1 MYEERAN
8 LRAAIDASPLWDVDV
23 ATRKALFQP
32 MLKKLNGREE
42 SAGDDPAEAAAVD
55 PKLEETY
62 KRVWAECF
70 ELFPTEDATI
80 LSMAFFQAAAAYQP
94 DPTREK
100 DSFCA
105 YMQMAM
111 RHLKAE
117 DARKEAQ
124 SLGIMDVSKETAR
137 KVRQAL
143 DYMDRMG
150 YTSAMVTGDPHLE
163 KTVAQAARIGQRSL
177 HEALLNKDTLVSIN
191 TERDDGT
198 GIEIVDTGLSPEDG
212 LELKEDMFPRIHKA
226 LLLMSL
232 EEKEKTRANMVLFW
246 SPRILGYL
254 RKNEAPDMPERLG
267 RCDDL
272 RPLEWDGILWDQLV
286 LRDYVRFCV
295 RQPLYSGEGPEN
307 PKELESAAVNP
318 LLLPTRRPEQDKT
331 VAEYLGKDKGTISY
345 HNKNLNKKFR
355 ELLGIK
361 DTKPVKEN

>member
-8 LRAAIDASPLWDVDV
+8 LRATIDASPLWDVDV

-100 DSFCA
+100 DCFCA

-254 RKNEAPDMPERLG
+254 RKN
-267 RCDDL
+267 
-272 RPLEWDGILWDQLV
+272 
-286 LRDYVRFCV
+286 
-295 RQPLYSGEGPEN
+295 
-307 PKELESAAVNP
+307 
-318 LLLPTRRPEQDKT
+318 
-331 VAEYLGKDKGTISY
+331 
-345 HNKNLNKKFR
+345 
-355 ELLGIK
+355 
-361 DTKPVKEN
+361 

>member
-8 LRAAIDASPLWDVDV
+8 LRATIDASPLWDVDV

-42 SAGDDPAEAAAVD
+42 PAGDDPAEAAAVD

-105 YMQMAM
+105 YMQMTM

-163 KTVAQAARIGQRSL
+163 KTVAQDRPAEPARGSAEQRYAGVHQHRAGRRHRDRDRGQGG
-177 HEALLNKDTLVSIN
+177 VS
-191 TERDDGT
+191 
-198 GIEIVDTGLSPEDG
+198 
-212 LELKEDMFPRIHKA
+212 
-226 LLLMSL
+226 
-232 EEKEKTRANMVLFW
+232 
-246 SPRILGYL
+246 
-254 RKNEAPDMPERLG
+254 
-267 RCDDL
+267 
-272 RPLEWDGILWDQLV
+272 
-286 LRDYVRFCV
+286 
-295 RQPLYSGEGPEN
+295 
-307 PKELESAAVNP
+307 
-318 LLLPTRRPEQDKT
+318 
-331 VAEYLGKDKGTISY
+331 
-345 HNKNLNKKFR
+345 
-355 ELLGIK
+355 
-361 DTKPVKEN
+361 

>member
-1 MYEERAN
+1 MEN
-8 LRAAIDASPLWDVDV
+8 
-23 ATRKALFQP
+23 
-32 MLKKLNGREE
+32 M
-42 SAGDDPAEAAAVD
+42 
-55 PKLEETY
+55 
-62 KRVWAECF
+62 
-70 ELFPTEDATI
+70 
-80 LSMAFFQAAAAYQP
+80 
-94 DPTREK
+94 
-100 DSFCA
+100 
-105 YMQMAM
+105 
-111 RHLKAE
+111 
-117 DARKEAQ
+117 
-124 SLGIMDVSKETAR
+124 
-137 KVRQAL
+137 
-143 DYMDRMG
+143 
-150 YTSAMVTGDPHLE
+150 
-163 KTVAQAARIGQRSL
+163 
-177 HEALLNKDTLVSIN
+177 
-191 TERDDGT
+191 
-198 GIEIVDTGLSPEDG
+198 SPEDG
-212 LELKEDMFPRIHKA
+212 LELKEDIFPILHKA
-226 LLLMSL
+226 VLLMSL

>member
-8 LRAAIDASPLWDVDV
+8 LRAAIDASPFWKVDV
-23 ATRKALFQP
+23 ATRKALFRP

-42 SAGDDPAEAAAVD
+42 PAGGDPAKAAAVD

-62 KRVWAECF
+62 KRAWAECF
-70 ELFPTEDATI
+70 ELFSTEDSTVV
-80 LSMAFFQAAAAYQP
+80 SMAFFQTAAAYQP

-105 YMQMAM
+105 YLQTAM

-117 DARKEAQ
+117 EARKEAQ
-124 SLGIMDVSKETAR
+124 SLGIVDVSKENAR
-137 KVRQAL
+137 KVRKAL
-143 DYMDRMG
+143 EYMDRMG
-150 YTSAMVTGDPHLE
+150 YTSSMVTSDPDLE
-163 KTVAQAARIGQRSL
+163 KTVAQAAMIGQRSL
-177 HEALLNKDTLVSIN
+177 HEALVNKDTLVSMN

-198 GIEIVDTGLSPEDG
+198 TIEIVDTGLSPEDG

-232 EEKEKTRANMVLFW
+232 EEKEKTRANMVLFL

-254 RKNEAPDMPERLG
+254 RKNEDPHMPERLG

-361 DTKPVKEN
+361 DTKPVRED

>member
-8 LRAAIDASPLWDVDV
+8 LRATIDASPLWDVDV

-42 SAGDDPAEAAAVD
+42 PAGDDPAEAAAVD

-62 KRVWAECF
+62 KRVGAECF

-198 GIEIVDTGLSPEDG
+198 TIEIVDTGLSPEDG
-212 LELKEDMFPRIHKA
+212 LELKEDIFPILHKA
-226 LLLMSL
+226 VLLMSL

-331 VAEYLGKDKGTISY
+331 VAEYLGKDKERFPITTRIS
-345 HNKNLNKKFR
+345 
-355 ELLGIK
+355 
-361 DTKPVKEN
+361 TKSSGSCWASRTQSL

>member
-42 SAGDDPAEAAAVD
+42 PADGDPAEAAVVD

-62 KRVWAECF
+62 KKVWAECF
-70 ELFPTEDATI
+70 ELLPTEDATVV
-80 LSMAFFQAAAAYQP
+80 SMAFFRAAAAYQP

-105 YMQMAM
+105 YLQTAM
-111 RHLKAE
+111 RHMKAE
-117 DARKEAQ
+117 EARKEA
-124 SLGIMDVSKETAR
+124 GIVGVSKETAR
-137 KVRQAL
+137 KVRKAL
-143 DYMDRMG
+143 AYMDWMG
-150 YTSAMVTGDPHLE
+150 YTSGMVTSDPHLE
-163 KTVAQAARIGQRSL
+163 KTVAQAAGIGQRSL
-177 HEALLNKDTLVSIN
+177 HEALVNKDTLVSIN

-198 GIEIVDTGLSPEDG
+198 TIEIVDTGLSPEDG
-212 LELKEDMFPRIHKA
+212 LELKEDMFPLIHKA

-232 EEKEKTRANMVLFW
+232 EEKEKTRANMVLFF

-254 RKNEAPDMPERLG
+254 RDEEEPNMPERLG
-267 RCDDL
+267 RSDDL
-272 RPLEWDGILWDQLV
+272 RPLEWDGVLWDQLL

-295 RQPLYSGEGPEN
+295 QQPLYTGEGPEN
-307 PKELESAAVNP
+307 AKELESAAVNP

-355 ELLGIK
+355 EMLGIK
-361 DTKPVKEN
+361 DTKPVKED

>member
-8 LRAAIDASPLWDVDV
+8 LRATIDASPLWDVDV

-42 SAGDDPAEAAAVD
+42 PAGDDPAEAAAVD

-191 TERDDGT
+191 TERDDAPRSRSWT
-198 GIEIVDTGLSPEDG
+198 RDCL
-212 LELKEDMFPRIHKA
+212 LKMGW
-226 LLLMSL
+226 
-232 EEKEKTRANMVLFW
+232 N
-246 SPRILGYL
+246 
-254 RKNEAPDMPERLG
+254 
-267 RCDDL
+267 
-272 RPLEWDGILWDQLV
+272 
-286 LRDYVRFCV
+286 
-295 RQPLYSGEGPEN
+295 
-307 PKELESAAVNP
+307 
-318 LLLPTRRPEQDKT
+318 
-331 VAEYLGKDKGTISY
+331 
-345 HNKNLNKKFR
+345 
-355 ELLGIK
+355 
-361 DTKPVKEN
+361 

>member
-8 LRAAIDASPLWDVDV
+8 LRAAIDASPLWKVDV

-42 SAGDDPAEAAAVD
+42 LAGGDPAEAAAVD

-70 ELFPTEDATI
+70 ELFPTEDAT
-80 LSMAFFQAAAAYQP
+80 LFSLAFFQAAAAYQP
-94 DPTREK
+94 DPTRKK

-117 DARKEAQ
+117 EARKEAQ
-124 SLGIMDVSKETAR
+124 SLGIMDISKETAR

-150 YTSAMVTGDPHLE
+150 YTSAMVTSDPHLE
-163 KTVAQAARIGQRSL
+163 KTVAQAARIGQQSL
-177 HEALLNKDTLVSIN
+177 HEALLNKDALVSIN

-198 GIEIVDTGLSPEDG
+198 TIEIVDMGPSPEDEV
-212 LELKEDMFPRIHKA
+212 ELKEDMFPRIHKA

-232 EEKEKTRANMVLFW
+232 EEKEKTRANIVRFC
-246 SPRILGYL
+246 SPGVLGYL
-254 RKNEAPDMPERLG
+254 RKKEAPDMPERLG
-267 RCDDL
+267 RSDDL
-272 RPLEWDGILWDQLV
+272 RPLERDGVLWDLLL

-295 RQPLYSGEGPEN
+295 RGPLYSGEGPEN

-318 LLLPTRRPEQDKT
+318 LLLQTRRPEQAKT
-331 VAEYLGKDKGTISY
+331 MAEYLGKDKGTVSY
-345 HNKNLNKKFR
+345 HNQKFSKKFR
-355 ELLGIK
+355 ELLSFK
-361 DTKPVKEN
+361 DTKPEKEL

>member
-32 MLKKLNGREE
+32 MLKKLSGREVP
-42 SAGDDPAEAAAVD
+42 AGDDPDEAAAVD

-62 KRVWAECF
+62 RKLWAECF
-70 ELFPTEDATI
+70 ELFQAEDATV
-80 LSMAFFQAAAAYQP
+80 LSMAFFQAAAAYQR

-105 YMQMAM
+105 YMQTVM
-111 RHLKAE
+111 RHLQAE
-117 DARKEAQ
+117 EARKEAQ
-124 SLGIMDVSKETAR
+124 GLGIMDVSKETAR
-137 KVRQAL
+137 RVRQAL

-150 YTSAMVTGDPHLE
+150 YTSSMVTNDPQLE
-163 KTVAQAARIGQRSL
+163 RTVAQTAGIGQRSL

-191 TERDDGT
+191 TGWDDGT
-198 GIEIVDTGLSPEDG
+198 EIDIVDEGLPPDILQEM
-212 LELKEDMFPRIHKA
+212 KEDIFPLLHKA
-226 LLLMSL
+226 VLLMSL

-246 SPRILGYL
+246 SPYILGYL
-254 RKNEAPDMPERLG
+254 RDKEKPDIPERLG
-267 RCDDL
+267 RSDDL
-272 RPLEWDGILWDQLV
+272 RPLERDGILWDQLL
-286 LRDYVRFCV
+286 LRDYVCFCV
-295 RQPLYSGEGPEN
+295 QEPLYSGEGPKN

-361 DTKPVKEN
+361 DTKPVKER

>member
-198 GIEIVDTGLSPEDG
+198 GIEIVDKGASPATQVELTEDI
-212 LELKEDMFPRIHKA
+212 FPILHKA
-226 LLLMSL
+226 VLLMSL
-232 EEKEKTRANMVLFW
+232 EE
-246 SPRILGYL
+246 
-254 RKNEAPDMPERLG
+254 
-267 RCDDL
+267 
-272 RPLEWDGILWDQLV
+272 
-286 LRDYVRFCV
+286 
-295 RQPLYSGEGPEN
+295 
-307 PKELESAAVNP
+307 
-318 LLLPTRRPEQDKT
+318 
-331 VAEYLGKDKGTISY
+331 
-345 HNKNLNKKFR
+345 
-355 ELLGIK
+355 
-361 DTKPVKEN
+361 

>member
-1 MYEERAN
+1 M
-8 LRAAIDASPLWDVDV
+8 
-23 ATRKALFQP
+23 ALQCGIVGLP
-32 MLKKLNGREE
+32 NVGK
-42 SAGDDPAEAAAVD
+42 S
-55 PKLEETY
+55 T
-62 KRVWAECF
+62 
-70 ELFPTEDATI
+70 LFNC
-80 LSMAFFQAAAAYQP
+80 LSNA
-94 DPTREK
+94 K
-100 DSFCA
+100 
-105 YMQMAM
+105 
-111 RHLKAE
+111 
-117 DARKEAQ
+117 
-124 SLGIMDVSKETAR
+124 
-137 KVRQAL
+137 
-143 DYMDRMG
+143 
-150 YTSAMVTGDPHLE
+150 
-163 KTVAQAARIGQRSL
+163 AQAANFPFCTIEPNVGVITVPDQR
-177 HEALLNKDTLVSIN
+177 LVKLAEIDN
-191 TERDDGT
+191 PKRVIPTT
-198 GIEIVDTGLSPEDG
+198 IEIVDTGLSPEDG
-212 LELKEDMFPRIHKA
+212 LELKEDIFPILHKA
-226 LLLMSL
+226 VLLMSL

>member
-8 LRAAIDASPLWDVDV
+8 LRATIDASPLWDVDV

-42 SAGDDPAEAAAVD
+42 PAGDDPAEAAAVD

-124 SLGIMDVSKETAR
+124 SLGVMDVSKETAR

-150 YTSAMVTGDPHLE
+150 YT
-163 KTVAQAARIGQRSL
+163 
-177 HEALLNKDTLVSIN
+177 
-191 TERDDGT
+191 
-198 GIEIVDTGLSPEDG
+198 
-212 LELKEDMFPRIHKA
+212 
-226 LLLMSL
+226 
-232 EEKEKTRANMVLFW
+232 
-246 SPRILGYL
+246 
-254 RKNEAPDMPERLG
+254 
-267 RCDDL
+267 
-272 RPLEWDGILWDQLV
+272 
-286 LRDYVRFCV
+286 
-295 RQPLYSGEGPEN
+295 
-307 PKELESAAVNP
+307 
-318 LLLPTRRPEQDKT
+318 
-331 VAEYLGKDKGTISY
+331 
-345 HNKNLNKKFR
+345 
-355 ELLGIK
+355 
-361 DTKPVKEN
+361 PVPW

>member
-8 LRAAIDASPLWDVDV
+8 LRATIDASPLWDVDV

-177 HEALLNKDTLVSIN
+177 HEALLNKDTLVSI
-191 TERDDGT
+191 
-198 GIEIVDTGLSPEDG
+198 L
-212 LELKEDMFPRIHKA
+212 HKA
-226 LLLMSL
+226 VLLMSL

-267 RCDDL
+267 RSDDL
-272 RPLEWDGILWDQLV
+272 RPLERDGVLWDLLL

-295 RQPLYSGEGPEN
+295 REPLYSGEGPEN

-331 VAEYLGKDKGTISY
+331 VAEYLGKDKGTVSY
-345 HNKNLNKKFR
+345 HNQKFAKKFR
-355 ELLGIK
+355 GMLNLK

>member
-1 MYEERAN
+1 MDEPEQGRAV
-8 LRAAIDASPLWDVDV
+8 REGEFDVRGTCKPPGYDRCIAALGCGCGHPQGSLSADAE
-23 ATRKALFQP
+23 
-32 MLKKLNGREE
+32 KLNGREE
-42 SAGDDPAEAAAVD
+42 PARDDPAEAAAVD

-212 LELKEDMFPRIHKA
+212 LELKEDIFPILHKA
-226 LLLMSL
+226 VLLMSL

-254 RKNEAPDMPERLG
+254 RKM
-267 RCDDL
+267 
-272 RPLEWDGILWDQLV
+272 RP
-286 LRDYVRFCV
+286 RH
-295 RQPLYSGEGPEN
+295 
-307 PKELESAAVNP
+307 A
-318 LLLPTRRPEQDKT
+318 
-331 VAEYLGKDKGTISY
+331 GT
-345 HNKNLNKKFR
+345 
-355 ELLGIK
+355 
-361 DTKPVKEN
+361 PWP

>member
-42 SAGDDPAEAAAVD
+42 PARDDPAEAAAVD

-212 LELKEDMFPRIHKA
+212 LELKEDIFPILHKA
-226 LLLMSL
+226 VLLMSL
-232 EEKEKTRANMVLFW
+232 EEKEKTRANMVLIW

-267 RCDDL
+267 RSDDL
-272 RPLEWDGILWDQLV
+272 RPLERDGILWDQLI
-286 LRDYVRFCV
+286 LRDYVHFCV
-295 RQPLYSGEGPEN
+295 QEPLYSGEGPEN